1 MRTFKALGALL
12 SYPESE
18 LVDAIDEIA
27 LAIDEEGLL
36 RGRERRGLDGLLAHL
51 RGTDL
56 LVLQE
61 DYVALFDRTRS
72 LSLNLYEH
80 LYAESR
86 ERGQAMA
93 ELAMVYRLNGFEIDA
108 RELPDHLPLVCE
120 FLSLIALKPAR
131 AVLADAVTVIEAL
144 RERLA
149 RRNSPYAAALA
160 ALATLA
166 DQAVD
171 TELLAELA
179 KAVAVN
185 ESSLEAIDAAW
196 AEAPVTFGPDADPG
210 GCSGAGAATASAIP
224 DEGRERP

>member
-12 SYPESE
+12 SYPEAE
-18 LVDAIDEIA
+18 LVDAIEEIA
-27 LAIDEEGLL
+27 GAVDEERLL
-36 RGRERRGLDGLLAHL
+36 GGSARRELEGLLAHL
-51 RGTDL
+51 AGTDL
-56 LVLQE
+56 LALQE

-80 LYAESR
+80 LYGESR

-93 ELAMVYRLNGFEIDA
+93 ELATVYRLNGFEIDA

-149 RRNSPYAAALA
+149 RRNSPYAAVLA
-160 ALATLA
+160 ALAALA

-171 TELLAELA
+171 SALLAELA
-179 KAVAVN
+179 KAVPVN
-185 ESSLEAIDAAW
+185 EGSLEAIDAAW
-196 AEAPVTFGPDADPG
+196 AEAPVVFGPDGDPG
-210 GCSGAGAATASAIP
+210 ACGSAHAGTASAMP
-224 DEGRERP
+224 DEGREQP

>member
-12 SYPESE
+12 SYPETE

-27 LAIDEEGLL
+27 GAIDEERLL
-36 RGRERRGLDGLLAHL
+36 ARTRARRGLEGLLAHL

-56 LVLQE
+56 LALQE

-80 LYAESR
+80 LYGESR

-160 ALATLA
+160 ALAALA
-166 DQAVD
+166 DQAAD
-171 TELLAELA
+171 PALLAELA
-179 KAVAVN
+179 KAVPVN
-185 ESSLEAIDAAW
+185 EGSLEAIDAAW
-196 AEAPVTFGPDADPG
+196 AEAPVVFGPDADPG
-210 GCSGAGAATASAIP
+210 GCGSAGAGRGFSDT
-224 DEGRERP
+224 R

>member
-18 LVDAIDEIA
+18 LIGAIDEIA
-27 LAIDEEGLL
+27 AAIDEERLL

-51 RGTDL
+51 RRTDL

-108 RELPDHLPLVCE
+108 RELPDHLPLLCE

-166 DQAVD
+166 DQAAD

-179 KAVAVN
+179 KAVPVN

-196 AEAPVTFGPDADPG
+196 AEAPVVFGPDADPG
-210 GCSGAGAATASAIP
+210 GCGSARTDTASATP
-224 DEGRERP
+224 DEGRERT